1 MNHPGIKF
9 NKKTERYYIDTSF
22 RLVNGKTFH
31 FKFKTKD
38 EKFKNLNYV
47 RRNYFAIID
56 QKKNSLNNSLKIQN
70 HLLKFDE
77 KKINKISI
85 TTVAQ
90 LLDTYIEYRGNQLR
104 KFTIK
109 KYRQIVLQNIV
120 KLTNDLESFLS
131 IEFLLS
137 YRKFV
142 LSKNVSN
149 DTKKVYLYV
158 AKELIFLSRKLQIIT
173 SDKRDDLLA
182 ILDNNLRPEIK
193 QVSRNKYTSIEDA
206 NKVFLV
212 AKNEHDK
219 ALFVLLYYSSL
230 RIGEFL
236 GIKIKDIR
244 KITEI
249 NNDFYYEI
257 RIERQKYQSGEVV
270 PFLKNS
276 IKFKYIYFYNQAAQV
291 LEHYLASTSK
301 DVNDFLFNISRKTVS
316 RRLNKAM
323 CEAGVQHNTLH
334 GFGRKSINTELYKAG
349 ADTKTRAA
357 LLGQSS
363 LDINEIYY
371 IDHDEAINKVKN
383 YLKRLD

>member
-90 LLDTYIEYRGNQLR
+90 LLDAYIEYRGNQLR
-104 KFTIK
+104 VFTIK

>member
-1 MNHPGIKF
+1 M
-9 NKKTERYYIDTSF
+9 
-22 RLVNGKTFH
+22 
-31 FKFKTKD
+31 
-38 EKFKNLNYV
+38 
-47 RRNYFAIID
+47 
-56 QKKNSLNNSLKIQN
+56 
-70 HLLKFDE
+70 
-77 KKINKISI
+77 
-85 TTVAQ
+85 
-90 LLDTYIEYRGNQLR
+90 
-104 KFTIK
+104 
-109 KYRQIVLQNIV
+109 
-120 KLTNDLESFLS
+120 
-131 IEFLLS
+131 
-137 YRKFV
+137 
-142 LSKNVSN
+142 
-149 DTKKVYLYV
+149 
-158 AKELIFLSRKLQIIT
+158 
-173 SDKRDDLLA
+173 
-182 ILDNNLRPEIK
+182 
-193 QVSRNKYTSIEDA
+193 
-206 NKVFLV
+206 
-212 AKNEHDK
+212 
-219 ALFVLLYYSSL
+219 LLYYSSL

>member
-104 KFTIK
+104 IFTIK

>member
-104 KFTIK
+104 IFTIK

-276 IKFKYIYFYNQAAQV
+276 VKFKYIYFYNQAAQV